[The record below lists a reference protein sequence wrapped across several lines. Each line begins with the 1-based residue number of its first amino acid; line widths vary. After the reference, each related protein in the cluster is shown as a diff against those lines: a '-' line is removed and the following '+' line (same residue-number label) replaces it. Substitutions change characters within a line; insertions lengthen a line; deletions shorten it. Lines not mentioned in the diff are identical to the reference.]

1 MGLRQRGG
9 RTSDKLL
16 EAVQRLVHA
25 KQGIL
30 LRYLNTLTAMAGEK
44 PRRSS
49 PLAHRPDFVGD

>member
-30 LRYLNTLTAMAGEK
+30 LRYLNPLTAMAGEK

-49 PLAHRPDFVGD
+49 PSCPST